1 MVDVTVETDHKLLE
15 SILKKPLYQ
24 APIRLQK
31 MIMTIQRYNIKVRYR
46 PGKEL
51 VIADTLSRA
60 PNNSRKTQST
70 IIMKIMKSTPFSR
83 SLSANTNYNKY
94 KKKQSRTK
102 ISKFYNST

>member
-1 MVDVTVETDHKLLE
+1 MLAIVFGCTRFHDYIYGMVDVTVETDHKLLE

-70 IIMKIMKSTPFSR
+70 IHV
-83 SLSANTNYNKY
+83 
-94 KKKQSRTK
+94 
-102 ISKFYNST
+102 